1 MEKKAR
7 LRRETE
13 QMREL
18 LKNKERELDEL
29 EKAG

>member
-18 LKNKERELDEL
+18 LRNKERELDEL